1 MSADGVEIG
10 AVFADAAT
18 GGLVT
23 ENAVVINAPLDR
35 VWADTNDVSA
45 WPGLFSEYAAVEILE
60 QRPDYVRFRLT
71 MHPDPN
77 GAVWSWVSERLLD
90 ADGGVVHARRV
101 ETGPFEFMYLRWE
114 YTPDAE
120 GVRMR
125 WSQRFRLKP
134 TAPISDEQM
143 AERINVNSPREMR
156 RIKQILEARHTAGGA
171 G

>member
-1 MSADGVEIG
+1 MTGVDAEIG
-10 AVFADAAT
+10 TVFAHAAS

-45 WPGLFSEYAAVEILE
+45 WPGLFSEYAAVEILDE
-60 QRPDYVRFRLT
+60 RPDYVRFRLT
-71 MHPDPN
+71 MHPDAN
-77 GAVWSWVSERLLD
+77 GAVWSWVSERRLD
-90 ADGGVVHARRV
+90 PEGRVVHARRV

-114 YTPDAE
+114 YTPEAE

-125 WSQRFRLKP
+125 WQQRFRLKP
-134 TAPISDEQM
+134 TAPVTDEQM
-143 AERINVNSPREMR
+143 AERINTNTPREMS
-156 RIKQILEARHTAGGA
+156 RIKQILEARHAADGA